1 MQEGTVIKTTGSW
14 YAVTLDTGETLQCRM
29 PGRFKLDGK
38 SLTNPVAV
46 GDRVS
51 VAVDHTHDDAMITEI
66 KPRRNY
72 VVRQSPRQKHE
83 LHLIASNIDQAF
95 IIATLVQPRLKQGFI
110 DRCLMMTEPHDIPA
124 WVVFHKSD
132 TYGEEDMA
140 LYEGLRDIYTAI
152 GYGVLLTSAVTG
164 EGLEEMRVLLKHKV
178 TLLCGQSGV
187 GKSTLVNVLQPQL
200 DLKVTVLS
208 DYTGKGQHTTTFAE
222 MYPLDFGGSLIDMPG
237 IKTLSFNNL
246 EPMDVAHNFRE
257 FFALSP
263 DCKYPDCLHRTEPG
277 CAVQAA
283 MEQGIVSELRY
294 MNYLKIL
301 EEIEEQNYWERHKHM

>member
-1 MQEGTVIKTTGSW
+1 MGDGR
-14 YAVTLDTGETLQCRM
+14 TLQCRM

-46 GDRVS
+46 GDIVS
-51 VAVDHTHDDAMITEI
+51 VMIDAGNDDAMITEI
-66 KPRRNY
+66 GPRRNY

-124 WVVFHKSD
+124 CIVFHKSD
-132 TYGEEDMA
+132 VYGEEDLA
-140 LYEGLRDIYTAI
+140 LYEGLREIYIKI
-152 GYGVLLTSAVTG
+152 GYQVLLTSAVTG
-164 EGLEEMRVLLKHKV
+164 QGLDEMCELLRDKI

-187 GKSTLVNVLQPQL
+187 GKSTLVNAIQPEL
-200 DLKVTVLS
+200 DLKVTELS

-222 MYPLDFGGSLIDMPG
+222 MHTLDFGGYLIDMPG

-257 FFALSP
+257 FFVLSS
-263 DCKYPDCLHRTEPG
+263 DCRFPNCLHRQEPT
-277 CAVQAA
+277 CAIRDAV
-283 MEQGIVSELRY
+283 EHGDISELRY

-301 EEIEEQNYWERHKHM
+301 EEIEDQNYWERHKHM

>member
-1 MQEGTVIKTTGSW
+1 MDGTVVKTTGSW
-14 YAVTLDTGETLQCRM
+14 YNVLLESGETVQCRM

-46 GDRVS
+46 GDKVS
-51 VAVDHTHDDAMITEI
+51 VAVDATHEDAMITDI
-66 KPRRNY
+66 QPRRNY

-124 WVVFHKSD
+124 SIVFNKAD
-132 TYGEEDMA
+132 VYDEDDLA
-140 LYEGLRDIYTAI
+140 LFEGLKEMYTPI
-152 GYGVLLTSAVTG
+152 GYQVLLVSAFSG
-164 EGLEEMRVLLKHKV
+164 QGLNEFRTLLKDKV

-187 GKSTLVNVLQPQL
+187 GKSTLINKIQTQL
-200 DLKVTVLS
+200 ELKVSELS

-222 MYPLDFGGSLIDMPG
+222 MHTLDFGGYIIDMPG

-263 DCKYPDCLHRTEPG
+263 GCRYPNCIHRTEPG
-277 CAVQAA
+277 CAVKDAL
-283 MEQGIVSELRY
+283 ENGTVSELRY
-294 MNYLKIL
+294 MNYLKII

>member
-51 VAVDHTHDDAMITEI
+51 VTVDHTHDDAMITEI